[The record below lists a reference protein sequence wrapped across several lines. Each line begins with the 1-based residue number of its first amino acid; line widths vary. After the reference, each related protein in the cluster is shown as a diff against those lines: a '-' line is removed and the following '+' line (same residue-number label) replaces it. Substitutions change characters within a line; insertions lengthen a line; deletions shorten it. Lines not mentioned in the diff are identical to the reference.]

1 MLTFSFDD
9 PMLVENV
16 KAAMNLRN
24 TGLFSDEK
32 IQEMY
37 EEQVRRDKEHMQ
49 KEDDNK

>member
-37 EEQVRRDKEHMQ
+37 EEQVCRDKEHIQ
-49 KEDDNK
+49 KEDDTK